1 MSYILAALKKSEQER
16 DKLEGDSGSP
26 SDALMSLNSSA
37 PPHGV
42 DAKPNSI
49 VLVGMLFLVCLT
61 LLFAFLLFKST
72 GEQSNKEPQVI
83 PTAEPVVIASM
94 NKASNVKASIVEP
107 EVVEVEEIEAVET
120 VEVPVKKVAVAES
133 FITEPKVQVEIESK
147 VEFEPNVE
155 TEVDVVDIEQ
165 GSQAQLSKVPSIS
178 VTSHIYSSQADRRS
192 IVVNDQRLVE
202 GDFVANQVQVNE
214 ITPQGMILEVD
225 GLLFAVSR
233 SRGWNR

>member
-1 MSYILAALKKSEQER
+1 
-16 DKLEGDSGSP
+16 
-26 SDALMSLNSSA
+26 
-37 PPHGV
+37 
-42 DAKPNSI
+42 
-49 VLVGMLFLVCLT
+49 
-61 LLFAFLLFKST
+61 
-72 GEQSNKEPQVI
+72 
-83 PTAEPVVIASM
+83 
-94 NKASNVKASIVEP
+94 
-107 EVVEVEEIEAVET
+107 
-120 VEVPVKKVAVAES
+120 VAES